1 MVLMYH
7 ATTEPYNSAGM
18 SVGQYS
24 VLWWSTTVYQSL
36 VLMGVPLFVMLSGAL
51 LLQPSKVNEPIRVFL
66 KKRLSRIGIAF
77 LFWSIIYF
85 AWDYF
90 VNHVALSVNYVIQKL
105 LSGGAYYQFWFIYLI
120 MGLYLITP
128 ILRILVA
135 YADRRILRYL
145 IALWFIAVGVI
156 PLLHLIT
163 GFGIDEN
170 LFVLGGYI
178 GYFIMGFYLIG
189 VEVKSKTLWRLFLVA
204 VVWTIIGLLLMAYP
218 FHYLGQYY
226 FFAYTTSA
234 NIILATVAVYMLMSK
249 RPRDWPG
256 NKHPRLGR
264 LVHAVSVNTLPIFFI
279 HVIVLETL
287 NKGLLGFK
295 ISLMQINPIV
305 EIPLVTVAVLFLS
318 LALILLAK
326 KVPVLRTLVG

>member
-18 SVGQYS
+18 SVGQYA

-85 AWDYF
+85 AWDNL
-90 VNHVALSVNYVIQKL
+90 VNHTVLTVNYVIQKF

-135 YADRRILRYL
+135 YADRKILRYL

-156 PLLHLIT
+156 PLFHLIT
-163 GFGIDEN
+163 GFGVDDS

-178 GYFIMGFYLIG
+178 GYFILGFYLIG
-189 VEVKSKTLWRLFLVA
+189 VEVKTKILWRLLIVA

-226 FFAYTTSA
+226 FFAYTLSA
-234 NIILATVAVYMLMSK
+234 NIILATVAVYMLLSK

-256 NKHPRLGR
+256 TSHPWLRR
-264 LVHAVSVNTLPIFFI
+264 LVHSISVNTLPIFFF

-287 NKGLLGFK
+287 NRGLLGFK
-295 ISLMQINPIV
+295 ISLTQITPIV
-305 EIPLVTVAVLFLS
+305 EIPLVTIVVLFLT

-326 KVPVLRTLVG
+326 KIPILRILVG